1 MKKVERSG
9 LLDGFCA
16 SAEQSRSPLEKS
28 RLGAALHL
36 ESNLGEIACGALGAR
51 KRTQKNVLLA
61 GTISPRGPAMACWEK
76 LNEML
81 A

>member
-1 MKKVERSG
+1 M
-9 LLDGFCA
+9 
-16 SAEQSRSPLEKS
+16 
-28 RLGAALHL
+28 HL

-61 GTISPRGPAMACWEK
+61 GTISPRGPAMACWAK